1 MNKEDRILITGGTG
15 FIGTYLKHRLEYD
28 GFQNVYAL
36 QAFKEGVDLGLKS
49 TVGWAFD
56 KYTPDVVI
64 HLACRHGGMGFNKQN
79 PSGVM
84 YENVNMTTNVIE
96 EACWNQCKSFIFIS
110 DIISYPRNCP
120 IPYKESD
127 LWSGSPDDSRSPY
140 AITKRFLTEMVSNYH
155 KEGRIETT
163 TLILPE
169 VYGVNDLLDPRY
181 GRLVTSSILNIVHAR
196 DNGIHLVVEAPKNCS
211 RDLLNVG
218 DAIRAIS
225 LAVQAEKQ
233 GSIINVGSGRE
244 TTLVDLF
251 GVIQKHLQTN
261 VEIEWVDVETS
272 EAPRKMLD
280 ISRAKDYLNFSPTI
294 DLDYGILELCESLK
308 DEATE
313 LREVKKML

>member
-28 GFQNVYAL
+28 GFQNVYAM
-36 QAFKEGVDLGLKS
+36 QGFKEGVDLGLKS
-49 TVGWAFD
+49 TVAWAFD

-64 HLACRHGGMGFNKQN
+64 HLACRHGGSGFNGQN
-79 PSGVM
+79 PAGVM
-84 YENVNMTTNVIE
+84 YENINMTSNVIE
-96 EACWNQCKSFIFIS
+96 EACWSQCKSFIFIS

-127 LWSGSPDDSRSPY
+127 LWNGSPDNSRAPY

-169 VYGVNDLLDPRY
+169 VYGVDDLIDPRY
-181 GRLVTSSILNIVHAR
+181 GRLVTSSILNVVHAR
-196 DNGIHLVVEAPKNCS
+196 DNGTPLIIKAPNNCS

-225 LAVQAEKQ
+225 LAVQSEKQ
-233 GSIINVGSGRE
+233 GMIINVGSGRE
-244 TTLVDLF
+244 TTLVELF
-251 GVIQKHLQTN
+251 DTIQRHLQTN
-261 VEIEWVDVETS
+261 VEIKWIDFEMP
-272 EAPRKMLD
+272 EAPRKILD
-280 ISRAKDYLNFSPTI
+280 TSRAKEYLSFSPTI
-294 DLDYGILELCESLK
+294 DLDDGILEVCESLK
-308 DEATE
+308 DNKTA
-313 LREVKKML
+313 LRDVEKML